1 MWEYEELG
9 IGQVRFISLL
19 EIHMDMLIR
28 KLGLNSG
35 GRSLLEPDVWKS
47 ISARYNVRN
56 VEAALKSV
64 ILCR

>member
-1 MWEYEELG
+1 MGEYEELG

-47 ISARYNVRN
+47 ISARSNLNVQ
-56 VEAALKSV
+56 
-64 ILCR
+64 C